1 MTNNKFLFNIGLYT
15 ILFLFLIYSL
25 KKENIIWKKIDFF
38 RIKITMKI
46 INYIKISKRGNKK
59 IIGKIIYASEIFLV
73 SLVFLMIIRIFLVGN
88 FIVPTASMLPTIKEK
103 DRLFANML
111 IYKFRKPRKEEIIIF
126 VDPVTNKTLYTKR
139 VLGLPGDVLKV
150 ESNTWIVP
158 KIGDNIKIIPG
169 YDYRKLIKMANLD
182 EENYIKYLLNN
193 LHEIKKILPNIKF
206 TVNDRE
212 TGKILNLLHN
222 KNILKKILEGDT
234 VELISNENYYFVLGD
249 NLKESLDSREWGFV
263 NEKKIRGK
271 AIFIFYPL
279 TRVGNIK

>member
-1 MTNNKFLFNIGLYT
+1 MTNNKFLFNIGLYAF
-15 ILFLFLIYSL
+15 LFLFLIYSL

-46 INYIKISKRGNKK
+46 INYIKISKRENKK

-73 SLVFLMIIRIFLVGN
+73 SLVFLMVIRIFLVGN

-139 VLGLPGDVLKV
+139 VSGLPGDVLKV

-158 KIGDNIKIIPG
+158 KIGDSIKIIPG
-169 YDYRKLIKMANLD
+169 YDYRKLIKMANLY
-182 EENYIKYLLNN
+182 EENYIKYLLKN
-193 LHEIKKILPNIKF
+193 LHEINKILPNIKF
-206 TVNDRE
+206 TVNDNE
-212 TGKILNLLHN
+212 TGKMLNLLHN

-234 VELISNENYYFVLGD
+234 VELISNEDYYFVLGD

-263 NEKKIRGK
+263 NEKRIKGK
-271 AIFIFYPL
+271 AAFIFYPL
-279 TRVGNIK
+279 NRVGSIK